1 MAESPG
7 NRPSEIFGYPT
18 WDQSPEAREARRRH
32 WCPFQGRTC
41 NKKSRLIDF
50 PFGVCSVKHGDGLR
64 AICPHRFDEPGSIE
78 GVSRALED
86 VALHYF
92 GGFDNVVAFREVRLP
107 KVGNIDYVLV
117 RHRPM
122 KPEVDD
128 FVSVEYQSDST
139 TSTGGLVQAI
149 SEFSEGHDIDSRSYQ
164 FGINT
169 YDSLKRAITQL
180 MNKGI
185 VYEAW
190 GTKCYWVIQ
199 EYIYANLVN
208 RYGFKSGGFSLG
220 DASRFALYDLAPSG
234 DSVTLRLSRFVSTTV
249 EEVYQAMRNN
259 PGMPKKD
266 DFVSHLNA
274 KLRLGLNVQLRLQER
289 KDLKGE

>member
-1 MAESPG
+1 MTENPG

-32 WCPFQGRTC
+32 WCPFQGRMC

-50 PFGVCSVKHGDGLR
+50 PFGVCSVKHGDVLR
-64 AICPHRFDEPGSIE
+64 AICPHRFDESGSIE
-78 GVSRALED
+78 GVSKVLED

-92 GGFDNVVAFREVRLP
+92 GDFDNVVAFPEVRLP
-107 KVGNIDYVLV
+107 NVGAIDHVLV

-139 TSTGGLVQAI
+139 TDTGGLVQAI
-149 SEFSEGHDIDSRSYQ
+149 REFSDGQDISARSYR

-169 YDSLKRAITQL
+169 YDSIKRAVTQL

-199 EYIYANLVN
+199 EYIYENLVN
-208 RYGFKSGGFSLG
+208 RYGFKAHGFSPT
-220 DASRFALYDLAPSG
+220 DASRFALYDLAPGG

-259 PGMPKKD
+259 PGMPRKD
-266 DFVSHLNA
+266 DSVSRLNS
-274 KLRLGLNVQLRLQER
+274 KLRLELNVRTR
-289 KDLKGE
+289 R

>member
-1 MAESPG
+1 MVESSG
-7 NRPSEIFGYPT
+7 NRPSEMFGYPT
-18 WDQSPEAREARRRH
+18 WNQSAEAQEARRKH

-64 AICPHRFDEPGSIE
+64 AICSHRFDESGSIE
-78 GVSRALED
+78 GVSKVLED
-86 VALHYF
+86 VASHYF
-92 GGFDNVVAFREVRLP
+92 GDLDNVVTFSEVRLP
-107 KVGNIDYVLV
+107 NVGAIDHVLV
-117 RHRPM
+117 RHKPM

-139 TSTGGLVQAI
+139 TSTGGLVQAVRD
-149 SEFSEGHDIDSRSYQ
+149 SAAGHDVNARSYR
-164 FGINT
+164 FGMNT

-190 GTKCYWVIQ
+190 DTKCYWVIQ

-208 RYGFKSGGFSLG
+208 RYGFKAGGFSPEH
-220 DASRFALYDLAPSG
+220 ASRFALYDLVPSG
-234 DSVTLRLSRFVSTTV
+234 DSITLRLSRYVSTTV
-249 EEVYQAMRNN
+249 DEVYQAMRNN
-259 PGMPKKD
+259 PGMPRKD
-266 DFVSHLNA
+266 DFVSHLNS
-274 KLRLGLNVQLRLQER
+274 KLRLELNLQLFR
-289 KDLKGE
+289 